1 MKGRHGSGRQE
12 VTCGIPQPLG
22 VGLVDGVPGDAGVV
36 SGTPGDD
43 GRLVAVL
50 EIAAAD
56 LVQQRGSGQQH
67 GGSRALLDGL
77 LPLLGGP
84 QATGV
89 LLQAGGDGAGVE
101 SVSVDTLAGPAARG
115 FDSEQHVGGLGL
127 AVGGEGVVGAE
138 VEVQV
143 VEDDRGPLVGAG
155 PWSPTTPS
163 PAATPKSACAC

>member
-1 MKGRHGSGRQE
+1 MGVASHEGQDGSGRQQ
-12 VTCGIPQPLG
+12 VKCGVPQPPG
-22 VGLVDGVPGDAGVV
+22 VRRVDGVPGDAGVV
-36 SGTPGDD
+36 GGAPGDNA
-43 GRLVAVL
+43 GLVAVL

-67 GGSRALLDGL
+67 GGGGALLDGL

-84 QATGV
+84 QAAGV

-101 SVSVDTLAGPAARG
+101 GVRVDALAGPAAGGLDGQQRA
-115 FDSEQHVGGLGL
+115 GGLGL

-143 VEDDRGPLVGAG
+143 VEDDRGQQVGAG
-155 PWSPTTPS
+155 
-163 PAATPKSACAC
+163 